1 MPVGATTTPKPVS
14 RVRSFFL
21 PTILLG
27 LLTALSYGFA
37 DFFAALAGRR
47 ARVAVVATIA
57 SLSGLGLLLLLSLS
71 LGATFTPAAITVGL
85 AGGAASVVA
94 LLALYKSLAIGP
106 ISIIS
111 PLGALVSAVIPV
123 AIGMVWLGEVL
134 SPIGWMA
141 IVIALVAVVLV
152 ASVRDASGSR
162 PTVLAIALAIL
173 AGTGIALAITALD
186 QAPADSGIAS
196 VIVMRSTATVGM
208 AGFVLLNVWLG
219 AKSTGP
225 VFPRERKT
233 WLLMA
238 VTGLFDACANV
249 LFLLAAREGSLSVV
263 GVLTALYPLGTIF
276 LARLVL
282 KERLTAWQAVGIG
295 LALVASG
302 LLAVG

>member
-1 MPVGATTTPKPVS
+1 M
-14 RVRSFFL
+14 

-47 ARVAVVATIA
+47 ARIAVVATIA
-57 SLSGLGLLLLLSLS
+57 SVSGLGFLGLVSIW
-71 LGATFTPAAITVGL
+71 LGAKFSPEAIGVGL

-123 AIGMVWLGEVL
+123 LIGTALLGEQL
-134 SPIGWMA
+134 SGLGWLA
-141 IVIALVAVVLV
+141 VVIALVAVVLV
-152 ASVRDASGSR
+152 ASVKDASGSR
-162 PTVLAIALAIL
+162 PTALAIGLAIL

-186 QAPADSGIAS
+186 QAPADSGVAT
-196 VIVMRSTATVGM
+196 VIVMRSSATVGM
-208 AGFVLLNVWLG
+208 AGFVGLTLLLH
-219 AKSTGP
+219 AKSRGP
-225 VFPRERKT
+225 VLPREGRT
-233 WLLMA
+233 WVLMG
-238 VTGLFDACANV
+238 VTGIFDACANV

-276 LARLVL
+276 LARIVL
-282 KERLTAWQAVGIG
+282 REKLTIWQGVGIL
-295 LALVASG
+295 LARIASG
-302 LLAVG
+302 LLAIS

>member
-1 MPVGATTTPKPVS
+1 M
-14 RVRSFFL
+14 

-47 ARVAVVATIA
+47 ARVAVVGTIA
-57 SLSGLGLLLLLSLS
+57 SVSGLGFLLLVS
-71 LGATFTPAAITVGL
+71 LGLGAAFSPAAIGVGL
-85 AGGAASVVA
+85 LGGAASVVA

-123 AIGMVWLGEVL
+123 AIGTLWLGEEL
-134 SPIGWMA
+134 SPLGWLA
-141 IVIALVAVVLV
+141 VVIALVAVVLV
-152 ASVRDASGSR
+152 ASVKDASGSR
-162 PTVLAIALAIL
+162 PTALAIGLAIL

-186 QAPADSGIAS
+186 QAPADSGIAT
-196 VIVMRSTATVGM
+196 VIVMRSAATVGM
-208 AGFVLLNVWLG
+208 AGFVGLTLLLH
-219 AKSTGP
+219 AKSRGP
-225 VFPRERKT
+225 VLPREGKT
-233 WLLMA
+233 WLLML
-238 VTGLFDACANV
+238 VTGIFDACANV

-282 KERLTAWQAVGIG
+282 REKLTVWQGVGIL
-295 LALVASG
+295 LALTASG
-302 LLAVG
+302 LLAIS